1 MKVYRIECCEGYRWG
16 YYSDDNSL
24 SNLDAGNMLLEAKL
38 NFNGGIPFKF
48 DFFHEE
54 HKKMKKKLGDFMY
67 TNISGFRVVN
77 ERTKEILQPK
87 YGDFIWFIP
96 LEGTDEYGNK
106 YYSFLPSTYVEGFD
120 VKRLEFEDGHEYDE
134 IYSLRQITKYCF
146 KDIVKDYP
154 VFRIK
159 RSYTAQK
166 NSASITKFERLYI
179 FVLEEFVRFVKENDL
194 TGFEFKEVYNS
205 ETFDSI
211 PKTAEETQIPVSEI
225 NTINRR
231 NITME
236 NQMIPMTHEDG
247 IFSPCDLSSQTGECL
262 EIEYNDCGMITNN
275 ANKYIIYQMDGCDMS
290 INDMEVTYSSGRL
303 EAVYVS
309 SDKGKIPVYM
319 NFDFSS
325 GSDPENL
332 TKAVNEC
339 VELCAAD
346 LLNALKNADTPIA
359 PLSLECFCDGEAYG
373 VNLQDRDCNIYSVE
387 GIADRMLCCI
397 CICAQAQCPY
407 NGDYGYELFNRILND
422 LHKKLSDLIPEQFDV
437 TEDFEV
443 SEPQMYD

>member
-1 MKVYRIECCEGYRWG
+1 
-16 YYSDDNSL
+16 
-24 SNLDAGNMLLEAKL
+24 MLWEEKL

-54 HKKMKKKLGDFMY
+54 HKKKKEILGDFMY
-67 TNISGFRVVN
+67 TNISGFWVVN
-77 ERTKEILQPK
+77 ERTKEILQQK
-87 YGDFIWFIP
+87 YSAFIWFFP
-96 LEGTDEYGNK
+96 LESIDEHGKK
-106 YYSFLPSTYVEGFD
+106 YYSFLPSKYIEGYDSERLVPDEDYNDLQLFD
-120 VKRLEFEDGHEYDE
+120 G
-134 IYSLRQITKYCF
+134 IYHSSDISKHCF

-154 VFRIK
+154 IFRIK
-159 RSYTAQK
+159 QSGVSKKTGKAVTICE
-166 NSASITKFERLYI
+166 SCDI
-179 FVLEEFVRFVKENDL
+179 FVLEEFVQFVKENDL
-194 TGFEFKEVYNS
+194 TGFDFKEVYDS
-205 ETFDSI
+205 ETFNLNQE
-211 PKTAEETQIPVSEI
+211 TAEETKVSVSEI
-225 NTINRR
+225 KTINGR
-231 NITME
+231 NITMGK
-236 NQMIPMTHEDG
+236 QMIPMAHEDG
-247 IFSPCDLSSQTGECL
+247 IFAPGDLYSAGECL
-262 EIEYNDCGMITNN
+262 EIECCGSTITNS
-275 ANKYIIYQMDGCDMS
+275 ANSYTVYDMNSCDMAKD
-290 INDMEVTYSSGRL
+290 IEVTYSGGRL
-303 EAVYVS
+303 ESVYINT
-309 SDKGKIPVYM
+309 DKGKIPVYM
-319 NFDFSS
+319 SFDFSS